1 MLRSLFLVLMLIH
14 ATLPISPQTPAPA
27 KKWSTLSGNEP
38 LVIARGGFTGLF
50 PEGSSEAIRL
60 SKEISIFLCNVQFT
74 KDAGAFCVTGV
85 KLDAATTIA
94 LFDPNQKTYN
104 INGKDVQ
111 GHFMV
116 DYTASQID
124 HNVSMNQAIF
134 SRPSFYDGLS
144 PVLNVDGIL
153 SSKTPPRL
161 WLNVQYEAFYDQHG
175 VKLVDKVLEL
185 LRHYTIDFVSSPE
198 IGFLRS
204 LSGKVRNKTKF
215 VFQFLNASDVEPTT
229 TLPYGTIVKDLA
241 TIRSYASGIMV
252 PKEYIWP
259 VKPDNYLG
267 PLTTLVSD
275 AHKQGLE
282 VYASGFANDFFSSY
296 DYNYDPTAEYLQFIA
311 KDESVDGLV
320 TDFPSTA
327 SNSIACFA
335 LNNTL
340 PKKGQPLIISNNGA
354 SGVYPGS
361 TDLAYQQA
369 IDDGAD
375 IIDCSVQ
382 MTKDGIPFCS
392 NTADLMAD
400 TTAAMTKFMS
410 RTSNIPEIQ
419 PNSGIF
425 SFDLTWNEIQTLQ
438 PQIST
443 PLGSDFQRNPA
454 NKNSGKFVTL
464 TEFLELAKDK
474 AVTGILINI
483 ENAAYLASKKGLDI
497 VGAVTTALSNAT
509 FDKQATQQVLIQSDD
524 SSVLSKYKDI
534 PSYKRVLLVENEI
547 GDAPKNTV
555 DEIKKYAE
563 AVNLRK
569 TSVVKASG
577 SLLSGMTNVVKEMK
591 DANLTVFVH
600 TLRNE
605 FISLAFDYWSDPNV
619 EIATYIHS
627 AKVDGIVTDFPAT
640 TSRYLRSP
648 CSDLNNVVTILPA
661 KAGELESTVLP
672 TLLPPAEAPL
682 PPLEVG
688 NIVDPPLPAVVN
700 DNPPATPSSPPPSCA
715 CANDTNLGLFI
726 VAIIVLLINLT
737 L

>member
-1 MLRSLFLVLMLIH
+1 M
-14 ATLPISPQTPAPA
+14 
-27 KKWSTLSGNEP
+27 
-38 LVIARGGFTGLF
+38 
-50 PEGSSEAIRL
+50 

-85 KLDAATTIA
+85 KLDNATTIA
-94 LFDPNQKTYN
+94 TFDPNEKTYN

-116 DYTASQID
+116 DYTAAQID
-124 HNVSMNQAIF
+124 HNVSI
-134 SRPSFYDGLS
+134 
-144 PVLNVDGIL
+144 
-153 SSKTPPRL
+153 
-161 WLNVQYEAFYDQHG
+161 
-175 VKLVDKVLEL
+175 
-185 LRHYTIDFVSSPE
+185 
-198 IGFLRS
+198 
-204 LSGKVRNKTKF
+204 
-215 VFQFLNASDVEPTT
+215 
-229 TLPYGTIVKDLA
+229 
-241 TIRSYASGIMV
+241 
-252 PKEYIWP
+252 
-259 VKPDNYLG
+259 
-267 PLTTLVSD
+267 SD

-311 KDESVDGLV
+311 KDECVDGLV

-327 SNSIACFA
+327 SNSI
-335 LNNTL
+335 
-340 PKKGQPLIISNNGA
+340 A

-382 MTKDGIPFCS
+382 MTKDGISFCS

-400 TTAAMTKFMS
+400 TTAMTKFMS
-410 RTSNIPEIQ
+410 RTSNVPEIQ

-425 SFDLTWNEIQTLQ
+425 SFDLTWNEIQSLQ
-438 PQIST
+438 PQIAN

-464 TEFLELAKDK
+464 LEFLELAKDK

-497 VGAVTTALSNAT
+497 VGTISAALSNAT

-524 SSVLSKYKDI
+524 SSVLSKYKGI
-534 PSYKRVLLVENEI
+534 PSYKRVLLVENKI
-547 GDAPKNTV
+547 GDATKESV

-569 TSVVKASG
+569 TSLVKASG
-577 SLLSGMTNVVKEMK
+577 SLLTGMTNVVKEMK
-591 DANLTVFVH
+591 DANLTVYVH

-619 EIATYIHS
+619 EISTYIHS
-627 AKVDGIVTDFPAT
+627 AKVDGIITDFPAT

-648 CSDLNNVVTILPA
+648 CSDLNNVATILPA
-661 KAGELESTVLP
+661 KAGELESTVSP

-682 PPLEVG
+682 PPLEVA
-688 NIVDPPLPAVVN
+688 NIVDPPLPAVIN
-700 DNPPATPSSPPPSCA
+700 HNPPATPSSPPPSSA
-715 CANDTNLGLFI
+715 YPNAANLGLSI
-726 VAIIVLLINLT
+726 LAIIVLVINLA